1 MQDCCVYMPGYEQY
15 SAILTQPFFFFL
27 LAEVAE
33 LSGAWAEL
41 DRLQADDNEFILDT
55 ESADSWRNML
65 LPPEDHNSMTN
76 VRSAGKNLRLIIY
89 CTHFQYA

>member
-1 MQDCCVYMPGYEQY
+1 MQDCYVYMPGSEEN

-27 LAEVAE
+27 LAEIAE

-55 ESADSWRNML
+55 ESADSWRSML
-65 LPPEDHNSMTN
+65 LPP
-76 VRSAGKNLRLIIY
+76 
-89 CTHFQYA
+89 